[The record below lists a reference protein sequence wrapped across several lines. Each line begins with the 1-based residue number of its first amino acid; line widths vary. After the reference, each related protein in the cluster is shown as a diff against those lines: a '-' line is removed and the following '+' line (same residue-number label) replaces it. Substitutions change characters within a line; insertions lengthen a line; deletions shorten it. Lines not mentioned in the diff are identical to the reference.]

1 MNHPAELK
9 YARTHE
15 WVRIEG
21 DLVVTGITDHAQD
34 ELGDL
39 VYVET
44 PAVGSHVTATEQA
57 GIVESVKTASDIHAP
72 VSGTVVEVNSD
83 LEDDPDFVNDEPY
96 GKGWIYKIKPD
107 NIADVENC
115 FQIVNTSQVYNRID
129 LKKKSPADLTGL
141 FLNEC
146 KWSYLAALILASKI

>member
-1 MNHPAELK
+1 MNHPSELK

-15 WVRIEG
+15 WVKIEG
-21 DLVVTGITDHAQD
+21 DLVITGITDHAQD

-44 PAVGSHVTATEQA
+44 PEVGSKVTAGEQA
-57 GIVESVKTASDIHAP
+57 GVVESVKTASDIHAP

-83 LEDDPDFVNDEPY
+83 LEDDPDFVNDDPY

-107 NIADVENC
+107 NIADVEK
-115 FQIVNTSQVYNRID
+115 
-129 LKKKSPADLTGL
+129 LLTNAEYEAGL
-141 FLNEC
+141 
-146 KWSYLAALILASKI
+146 

>member
-1 MNHPAELK
+1 MNHPEDLK
-9 YARTHE
+9 YASTHE

-21 DLVVTGITDHAQD
+21 DLVVTGISHNAQD

-44 PAVGSHVTATEQA
+44 PEVGSHVTATEQA

-72 VSGTVVEVNSD
+72 VSGTVVEVNTA

-107 NIADVENC
+107 NLSDVEKLLSSE
-115 FQIVNTSQVYNRID
+115 QYE
-129 LKKKSPADLTGL
+129 AGL
-141 FLNEC
+141 
-146 KWSYLAALILASKI
+146 